1 MPDDVLLTDLEDL
14 QTLNWGA
21 GVTAPARAPRTRAA

>member
-1 MPDDVLLTDLEDL
+1 MPDDVQLTGLEVL

-21 GVTAPARAPRTRAA
+21 GVTAPARALRTRTA